1 MAPSIRP
8 ATSADAAKWLELLR
22 RSYGDRHPTKEL
34 YDAAW
39 VSGQLDPASGCETL
53 VAEADGV
60 FTASIT
66 LLKPDVPSDNPVA
79 NIGRVL
85 FSPESL
91 ADGTAG
97 VLVQSLNQVAE
108 QRCQMAVVRVSA
120 LDNAQQALFENLGYT
135 CVGYQPLKHLLDK
148 RVGILFYVRGA
159 SSVLVQRLPLSE
171 SLPQVAE
178 LASAALENLQIRN
191 PLTVRDGATGYPL
204 QADLKIH
211 DATADDYELWRV
223 QAQTSNPMPEISGR
237 FNLGF
242 GQMRVPAE
250 RIFRA
255 LLGQKDEKMAAGL
268 CYYFDEQDRCVRII
282 DGFSCDDVSMGAILA
297 QALKNFHSQQGAVYC
312 EIDILASAPRLLKSA
327 EQLGFVPVAYLPAFF
342 WRADAC
348 ADVVKMVKL
357 NLPYSVDKAEFT
369 KQAQAIVEIVNHN
382 FEDQKLGLAIIN
394 LLRPLSMF
402 DSLGD
407 GELRKIARLFMQKLF
422 RPGEQ
427 IFARGDSSNEA
438 YIVLRGRINIQL
450 EKASPPVAQMV
461 DGKIFGEMAF
471 LDGSPRGA
479 FAFAAQ
485 PSILLVV
492 QRSAFTDLVRRE
504 PSLGMVVMRNI
515 ATDLAVKLR
524 NVNEFIASAKVGPS
538 I

>member
-1 MAPSIRP
+1 MGPTIRP
-8 ATSADAAKWLELLR
+8 ASAADAPKWLELLQR
-22 RSYGDRHPTKEL
+22 AYGKRHPSKEL

-39 VSGQLDPASGCETL
+39 VAGQLDPAAGHETL
-53 VAEADGV
+53 VVEADGAL
-60 FTASIT
+60 TASIS

-79 NIGRVL
+79 NVGRIL

-91 ADGTAG
+91 ADGTAAA
-97 VLVQSLNQVAE
+97 LVQSINQVAD
-108 QRCQMAVVRVSA
+108 QRNQMAVVRVSA
-120 LDNAQQALFENLGYT
+120 LDNSHQALFENLGFS
-135 CVGYQPLKHLLDK
+135 CVGYQPLKHLLEK
-148 RVGILFYVRGA
+148 RVGVLFYVRGA
-159 SSVLVQRLPLSE
+159 SAVLVTRLPLSE

-178 LASAALENLQIRN
+178 LATAVLENLQIRN

-211 DATADDYELWRV
+211 DATADDYELWRME
-223 QAQTSNPMPEISGR
+223 AQVANPTPEISGR

-255 LLGQKDEKMAAGL
+255 LLAQREEKMVSGL

-282 DGFSCDDVSMGAILA
+282 DGFCCDDVSMGAIMSH
-297 QALKNFHSQQGAVYC
+297 ALKNFHSTMGAVYC
-312 EIDILASAPRLLKSA
+312 ELDVLATATRMLKSA

-342 WRADAC
+342 YRADAY

-357 NLPYSVDKAEFT
+357 NLAYSVDSVEFT
-369 KQAQAIVEIVNHN
+369 KQARTIVEIVNHN
-382 FEDQKLGLAIIN
+382 FEDQKLGMGIIN

-402 DSLGD
+402 DGLGD
-407 GELRKIARLFMQKLF
+407 GELRKIARLFVQKLY
-422 RPGEQ
+422 RPGDQ

-450 EKASPPVAQMV
+450 ERSAAPVAQLT

-479 FAFAAQ
+479 YASAAQ
-485 PSILLVV
+485 PSILVVV
-492 QRSAFTDLVRRE
+492 QRSAFADLVRRE
-504 PSLGMVVMRNI
+504 PTLGMVVMRNI
-515 ATDLAVKLR
+515 ASDLAVKLR
-524 NVNEFIASAKVGPS
+524 NVNEFIAAAKVG
-538 I
+538 

>member
-1 MAPSIRP
+1 MAPTIRP
-8 ATSADAAKWLELLR
+8 AAAADAPKWLELLQR
-22 RSYGDRHPTKEL
+22 TYGNRHPSKEL
-34 YDAAW
+34 YDLNWLA
-39 VSGQLDPASGCETL
+39 GQLDPTSGHETL
-53 VAEADGV
+53 VAEAESK

-85 FSPESL
+85 MSPESM
-91 ADGTAG
+91 ADGTSGLLLQAI
-97 VLVQSLNQVAE
+97 NQVAE
-108 QRCQMAVVRVSA
+108 QRNQMAVVRVSA
-120 LDNAQQALFENLGYT
+120 LDNSQQALFENLGYS
-135 CVGYQPLKHLLDK
+135 CVGYQPLKHLVEK
-148 RVGILFYVRGA
+148 RFGVLFYVRGA
-159 SSVLVQRLPLSE
+159 SSVLVTRLPLSE

-178 LASAALENLQIRN
+178 LAGAVLENLQIRN

-223 QAQTSNPMPEISGR
+223 QAQGSNPMPEISGR

-250 RIFRA
+250 RIFKA

-282 DGFSCDDVSMGAILA
+282 DGFSLDDVSMGAILS
-297 QALKNFHSQQGAVYC
+297 QALKNFHAQQGAVYC
-312 EIDILASAPRLLKSA
+312 ELDVLASAPRLLKSA

-342 WRADAC
+342 WRADAY

-357 NLPYSVDKAEFT
+357 NLAYSVDKADFT
-369 KQAQAIVEIVNHN
+369 KQARSIVEIVNNN
-382 FEDQKLGLAIIN
+382 FEDQKLGMAIIN

-402 DSLGD
+402 DGLGD
-407 GELRKIARLFMQKLF
+407 GELRKIARLFVQKLY

-450 EKASPPVAQMV
+450 ERTSTPVAQLT

-479 FAFAAQ
+479 YACAAQ
-485 PSILLVV
+485 PSILVVV
-492 QRSAFTDLVRRE
+492 QRTAFADLVRRE

-515 ATDLAVKLR
+515 ATDLSVKLR
-524 NVNEFIASAKVGPS
+524 NVNEFIATAKIS
-538 I
+538 

>member
-1 MAPSIRP
+1 MGPTIRP
-8 ATSADAAKWLELLR
+8 STAADAPQWLVLLQ
-22 RSYGDRHPTKEL
+22 GAFGNRHPSKEL
-34 YDAAW
+34 YDAFW
-39 VSGQLDPASGCETL
+39 VAGQLDPGSGHETL
-53 VAEADGV
+53 VAESDGRL
-60 FTASIT
+60 TASIS

-79 NIGRVL
+79 NVGRIL

-91 ADGTAG
+91 ADGTAMA
-97 VLVQSLNQVAE
+97 LVQSISQMAD
-108 QRCQMAVVRVSA
+108 QRNQMAVARISA
-120 LDNAQQALFENLGYT
+120 VDNTHQALFENLGYS

-148 RVGILFYVRGA
+148 RVGVLFYVRGA
-159 SSVLVQRLPLSE
+159 SSVLVNRLPLSE
-171 SLPQVAE
+171 SLPHVAE
-178 LASAALENLQIRN
+178 LASAVLENLQIRN

-204 QADLKIH
+204 EAELKIH
-211 DATADDYELWRV
+211 DASADDYELWRM
-223 QAQTSNPMPEISGR
+223 QALGANPTPEISGR

-255 LLGQKDEKMAAGL
+255 LLAQKEEKMVAGL

-282 DGFSCDDVSMGAILA
+282 DGFCCDDSSMGAIMSH
-297 QALKNFHSQQGAVYC
+297 ALKNFHSQQGAVYC
-312 EIDILASAPRLLKSA
+312 ELDVLATAPRMLKSA

-342 WRADAC
+342 RRADAC

-357 NLPYSVDKAEFT
+357 SLAYVVDATEFT
-369 KQAQAIVEIVNHN
+369 KQARTIVEIINHN

-402 DSLGD
+402 GGLGD
-407 GELRKIARLFMQKLF
+407 GELRKIARLFVQKLY
-422 RPGEQ
+422 RPGDQ

-450 EKASPPVAQMV
+450 ERASTPVAQLT

-479 FAFAAQ
+479 YASAAQ
-485 PSILLVV
+485 PSILVVV
-492 QRSAFTDLVRRE
+492 QRSAFADLVRRE
-504 PSLGMVVMRNI
+504 PGLGMVVMRNI
-515 ATDLAVKLR
+515 ASDLAVKLR
-524 NVNEFIASAKVGPS
+524 NVNEFMAAARVG
-538 I
+538 